1 MSSEKR
7 QSSRVVAVA
16 GAGAIGL
23 SAFFARGLA
32 RMGTLLDDVVRLGSR
47 PAISTADDFASASR
61 FAGGTV
67 DDFASSSRF
76 GISPNAGTSLIDD
89 AGNTVANLDDVFAP
103 EAFADEMILASGRR
117 SVSSMARGNRIRVS
131 NRTRISNGVKSIE
144 NSSKRFRGGL
154 DRSMD
159 AHDMFE
165 LLTDGNEI
173 PFHSPIDQQLDS
185 GVFTERL
192 DRQASSWSP
201 VYQGRQVSIC
211 FPEEQ
216 LKSIKQFQEDSF
228 LRIDEDNGRV
238 IVELTQEQF
247 LSWIS
252 GDLDQNAIRLLIL
265 NRVETELNSGKGN
278 SRP

>member
-7 QSSRVVAVA
+7 RSSRVVAVA
-16 GAGAIGL
+16 GAGAIGI

-32 RMGTLLDDVVRLGSR
+32 RMGTLLDDIVRFGGR
-47 PAISTADDFASASR
+47 PAIRTADDFASASR

-76 GISPNAGTSLIDD
+76 GISPNGGTSLIDD

-103 EAFADEMILASGRR
+103 EAFADEMIVASGRR

-131 NRTRISNGVKSIE
+131 NRTRVSNGVRSNE
-144 NSSKRFRGGL
+144 NSLKRFRDGL
-154 DRSMD
+154 DRGVD
-159 AHDMFE
+159 VYDVFE
-165 LLTDGNEI
+165 QISDGNEI
-173 PFHSPIDQQLDS
+173 HFYSPIDQQMDS
-185 GVFTERL
+185 GVFSERL

-201 VYQGRQVSIC
+201 VYQGRQVSIN

-216 LKSIKQFQEDSF
+216 LKLIKQLQENSF

-247 LSWIS
+247 LSWMS

-265 NRVETELNSGKGN
+265 NRAETELNSGKGG